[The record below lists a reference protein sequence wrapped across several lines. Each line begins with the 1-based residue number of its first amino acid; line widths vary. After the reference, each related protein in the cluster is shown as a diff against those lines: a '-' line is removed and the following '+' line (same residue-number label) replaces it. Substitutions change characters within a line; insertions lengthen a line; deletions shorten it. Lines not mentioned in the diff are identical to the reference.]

1 MSKLI
6 LGIDGGGTKTHAVL
20 VDLSGNIL
28 AAAANGGANWER
40 TGIAATEI
48 SLLEIVQRVLKSA
61 DSTSQ
66 DIVAATFALA
76 GIDWESDLDL
86 FTPIAKSLNL
96 GENKIFVND
105 SIAAL
110 FAGSPAGI
118 GCVSIAGTGG
128 KTAGRNGT
136 QTLQTMGMDL
146 GEAGGAGQ
154 LVALALDYIAR
165 VYHGTEKP
173 SELTSLILKETG
185 FADEKTLFK
194 AVARDE
200 FRLDEEIAP
209 KIFELATN
217 GDAGAMAITN
227 LVATQHANDVV
238 AIINRLGLAN
248 TAVPVIRAGGL
259 HTAGCAIFDL
269 AFEKALKST
278 QPGASSR
285 VLDISP
291 VYGAVVHAAYQYFGD
306 IPTAFLANLFEQARA
321 KGDL

>member
-1 MSKLI
+1 MSKFL

-48 SLLEIVQRVLKSA
+48 SLLEIIKRVLNIAKA
-61 DSTSQ
+61 EGN
-66 DIVAATFALA
+66 DIVAATFGLA
-76 GIDWESDLDL
+76 GIDWESDLEL
-86 FTPIAKSLNL
+86 FAPISKSLNL
-96 GENKIFVND
+96 SDKAVFVND

-110 FAGSPAGI
+110 FAGSPNGI

-136 QTLQTMGMDL
+136 QTIQTMGMDL

-165 VYHGTEKP
+165 IYHGTEKP
-173 SELTSLILKETG
+173 SALTNLILDESG
-185 FADEKTLFK
+185 FADETALFK

-200 FRLDEEIAP
+200 FRLDEEMAP
-209 KIFELATN
+209 KIFALATN
-217 GDAGAMAITN
+217 GDAGAIEITN

-238 AIINRLGLAN
+238 AIINRLGLTN

-259 HTAGCAIFDL
+259 HTAGCATFDL
-269 AFEKALKST
+269 TFEKALKSK
-278 QPGASSR
+278 QPGATSK

-291 VYGAVVHAAYQYFGD
+291 VYGAVVHAAHAYLGD
-306 IPTAFLANLFEQARA
+306 IPPAFLDNLFEQANA

>member
-1 MSKLI
+1 MSKLL

-20 VDLSGNIL
+20 VDISGNIL

-48 SLLEIVQRVLKSA
+48 SLLEIIQRVLKIAKA
-61 DSTSQ
+61 DS
-66 DIVAATFALA
+66 DEIVAATFGLA

-86 FTPIAKSLNL
+86 FLPISKTLNL
-96 GENKIFVND
+96 SDKAVFVND

-110 FAGSPAGI
+110 FAGSPNGI

-165 VYHGTEKP
+165 IYHGTEKP
-173 SELTSLILKETG
+173 SELTNLILEESG
-185 FADEKTLFK
+185 FANETSLFK

-200 FRLDEEIAP
+200 FRIDEEMAP
-209 KIFELATN
+209 KIFAIATN
-217 GDAGAMAITN
+217 GDAGAIAITN

-238 AIINRLGLAN
+238 AIINRLGLTN

-259 HTAGCAIFDL
+259 HTAGCATFDL
-269 AFEKALKST
+269 TFEKALKSK
-278 QPGASSR
+278 QPGATSK

-291 VYGAVVHAAYQYFGD
+291 VYGAVVHAAHAYFGD
-306 IPTAFLANLFEQARA
+306 IPPAFLDNLFEQAHA

>member
-1 MSKLI
+1 MSKLL

-40 TGIAATEI
+40 TGIAATET
-48 SLLEIVQRVLKSA
+48 SLLEIINRVLEIANSKSE
-61 DSTSQ
+61 
-66 DIVAATFALA
+66 DIVAATFGLA

-96 GENKIFVND
+96 GSKCVFVND

-110 FAGSPAGI
+110 FAGSPNGI

-136 QTLQTMGMDL
+136 QTIQTMGMDL

-165 VYHGTEKP
+165 IYHGTELP
-173 SELTSLILKETG
+173 SALTKLILEESGFSDET
-185 FADEKTLFK
+185 ALFK

-200 FRLDEEIAP
+200 FRLDEEMAP
-209 KIFELATN
+209 KIFALATI
-217 GDAGAMAITN
+217 GDAGAIAITN
-227 LVATQHANDVV
+227 LVATQHASDVV
-238 AIINRLGLAN
+238 AIINRLGLTN

-269 AFEKALKST
+269 NFEKALKSK
-278 QPGASSR
+278 QPGASSK

-291 VYGAVVHAAYQYFGD
+291 VYGAVVHAAHAYFGD
-306 IPTAFLANLFEQARA
+306 IPPAFLDNLFEQAHA

>member
-1 MSKLI
+1 MSKLL

-20 VDLSGNIL
+20 VDLSGNIV

-48 SLLEIVQRVLKSA
+48 SLLEIIQRVLKIAKA
-61 DSTSQ
+61 DS
-66 DIVAATFALA
+66 DEIVAATFGLA
-76 GIDWESDLDL
+76 GIDWESDLEL
-86 FTPIAKSLNL
+86 FMPISKFLNL
-96 GENKIFVND
+96 SDKAVFVND

-110 FAGSPAGI
+110 FAGIPNGI

-165 VYHGTEKP
+165 IYHGTEKP
-173 SELTSLILKETG
+173 SALTNLILDESG
-185 FADEKTLFK
+185 FANETALFK

-200 FRLDEEIAP
+200 FRIDEEMAP
-209 KIFELATN
+209 KIFALATN
-217 GDAGAMAITN
+217 GDAGAIAITN

-238 AIINRLGLAN
+238 AIINRLGLTN

-259 HTAGCAIFDL
+259 HTAGCATFDL
-269 AFEKALKST
+269 TFEKALKSK
-278 QPGASSR
+278 QPGATSK
-285 VLDISP
+285 VLNISP
-291 VYGAVVHAAYQYFGD
+291 VYGAVVHAAHAYFGD
-306 IPTAFLANLFEQARA
+306 IPPAFLDNLFERAHA

>member
-1 MSKLI
+1 MSKLL

-48 SLLEIVQRVLKSA
+48 SLLEIIKRVLNIAKA
-61 DSTSQ
+61 EGN
-66 DIVAATFALA
+66 DIVAATFGLA
-76 GIDWESDLDL
+76 GIDWESDLEL
-86 FTPIAKSLNL
+86 FAPISKSLNL
-96 GENKIFVND
+96 SDKAVFVND

-110 FAGSPAGI
+110 CAGSPNGI

-136 QTLQTMGMDL
+136 QTIQTMGMDL

-165 VYHGTEKP
+165 IYHGTEKP
-173 SELTSLILKETG
+173 SALTNLILDESG
-185 FADEKTLFK
+185 FADETALFK

-200 FRLDEEIAP
+200 FRLDEEMAP
-209 KIFELATN
+209 KIFALATN
-217 GDAGAMAITN
+217 GDAGAIEITN

-238 AIINRLGLAN
+238 AIINRLGLTN

-259 HTAGCAIFDL
+259 HTAGCATFDL
-269 AFEKALKST
+269 TFEKALKSK
-278 QPGASSR
+278 QPGATSK

-291 VYGAVVHAAYQYFGD
+291 VYGAVVHAAHAYLGD
-306 IPTAFLANLFEQARA
+306 IPPAFLDNLFEQANA